1 MPEFVARVGTPSG
14 DVREETHVASDEAAL
29 RAQLA
34 QRDLHVFEV
43 RSRRVGLSVGGVR
56 LGGGAKRVPRRQF
69 LLFNQELVTLIKA
82 GLPLLQCLDVLLE
95 RMPDGPFR
103 RYLVDIRDRVR
114 SGSSLSEAFEAQ
126 GEAFPRVYSASLT
139 AGERSGELA
148 AVVARYVSFV
158 RKTESLRSKVTSALI
173 YPSLLTIMSVGLICL
188 LLFYIL
194 PKFSTFYVEF
204 DKELPLLTEI
214 VIGFATWLQARGLL
228 LLGVLIVGGVSARL
242 YYATPPGRL
251 FFHGLLLK
259 VPVLGSVLRRFNIAQ
274 FCRTMSTMLAG
285 GIPLV
290 QSLQTTSDALNNE
303 VYAGAVKRSVAEVR
317 QGRSLWESL
326 DETGAMTDL
335 AIEMTKV
342 GEATG
347 ALATMLGD
355 VADFYDEQV
364 DESMTRT
371 VALFEPLLLVT
382 MGVIVAVLLLAMYLP
397 IFQLAGSG
405 V

>member
-14 DVREETHVASDEAAL
+14 DVREETHVASTEAAL
-29 RAQLA
+29 RAELA

-43 RSRRVGLSVGGVR
+43 RSRRVGLTVGGLR

-114 SGSSLSEAFEAQ
+114 SGSSLSEAFIAQ

-148 AVVARYVSFV
+148 AVLTRYVRFV

-173 YPSLLTIMSVGLICL
+173 YPSLLTVMSVGLIAL

-204 DKELPLLTEI
+204 DKDLPLLTQ
-214 VIGFATWLQARGLL
+214 VVTGFATWLQARGLL
-228 LLGVLIVGGVSARL
+228 LLGVLVVGGVAARL
-242 YYATPPGRL
+242 WVMTPAGRL
-251 FFHGLLLK
+251 GFHRLLLR
-259 VPVLGSVLRRFNIAQ
+259 VPVLGSVLQSYNIAQ

-290 QSLQTTSDALNNE
+290 QSLQTTAGALDNE
-303 VYAGAVKRSVAEVR
+303 VYSGAVERSVEEVR
-317 QGRSLWESL
+317 QGRALWESL
-326 DETGAMTDL
+326 DETGAMSDL
-335 AIEMTKV
+335 SIEMTKV

-347 ALATMLGD
+347 SLAQMLGD
-355 VADFYDEQV
+355 VADYYDEQV
-364 DESMTRT
+364 DESMTRV
-371 VALFEPLLLVT
+371 VALFEPLMLVT
-382 MGVIVAVLLLAMYLP
+382 MGVLVAILLLAMYLP
-397 IFQLAGSG
+397 IFQLAGGG